1 MPFLIMDIA
10 ELYRLFC
17 DSSGV
22 YTDTRNSLE
31 NGLFFALSGPNFD
44 ANQFAQKAL
53 DQGARAAVISDISLA
68 KSNSAMINVEKPL
81 ETLQQLAQYHRRQ
94 LKTTII
100 GLTGS
105 NGKTTTKELIA
116 SVLASH
122 FTITAT
128 KGNLNNHIG
137 VPLTLLDITPETEM
151 AIVEMGANHQGEI
164 EHLCTIAAPDLGY
177 ITNFGKAH
185 MEGFGGIEGIVK
197 GKSEL
202 YHYLDKSQ
210 GIMIC
215 NGDDLQQVNL
225 TQKLKRIC
233 FGTDSTNNY
242 IIDYKVHDN
251 TLILNTPE
259 GILRSTLYGMYN
271 LSNIAAAYAFGK
283 YFKVPFEK
291 IQKGIASYQATN
303 NRSQSLQIGDTTVIL
318 DAYNANPSSMRAAL
332 EAFFKQFESNR
343 ILILGDMLELGTYK
357 VQEHQAVF
365 EWVAQQ
371 SFDHLYLVGSVFSQ
385 IETSSPKISC
395 YPTTEIFLKK
405 LDTKTL
411 LSKNILIKGSRGL
424 ALERILEELKR
435 E

>member
-1 MPFLIMDIA
+1 MDIA

-53 DQGARAAVISDISLA
+53 DQGARAAVISDITLA
-68 KSNSAMINVEKPL
+68 ESNSAMMHVENPL

-137 VPLTLLDITPETEM
+137 VPLTLLDISPETEM
-151 AIVEMGANHQGEI
+151 AIVEMGANHQREI
-164 EHLCTIAAPDLGY
+164 EHLCTLAAPDLGY

-225 TQKLKRIC
+225 TQKLKR
-233 FGTDSTNNY
+233 
-242 IIDYKVHDN
+242 
-251 TLILNTPE
+251 
-259 GILRSTLYGMYN
+259 
-271 LSNIAAAYAFGK
+271 
-283 YFKVPFEK
+283 
-291 IQKGIASYQATN
+291 
-303 NRSQSLQIGDTTVIL
+303 
-318 DAYNANPSSMRAAL
+318 
-332 EAFFKQFESNR
+332 
-343 ILILGDMLELGTYK
+343 
-357 VQEHQAVF
+357 
-365 EWVAQQ
+365 
-371 SFDHLYLVGSVFSQ
+371 
-385 IETSSPKISC
+385 
-395 YPTTEIFLKK
+395 
-405 LDTKTL
+405 
-411 LSKNILIKGSRGL
+411 
-424 ALERILEELKR
+424 
-435 E
+435 